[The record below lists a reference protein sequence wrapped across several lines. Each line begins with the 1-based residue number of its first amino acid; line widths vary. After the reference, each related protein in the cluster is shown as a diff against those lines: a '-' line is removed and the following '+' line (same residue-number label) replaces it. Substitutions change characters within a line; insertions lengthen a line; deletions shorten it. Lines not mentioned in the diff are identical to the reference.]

1 MNMEKINVGVIGAGS
16 IGKIHLQAYTS
27 IPDVR
32 VSAVVDIIEDRARQA
47 AESFG
52 IPKYY
57 TDYREMLEKEKLDAV
72 SVCVPN
78 YLHSPMTVDALN
90 AGVNVI
96 CEKPMAINA
105 KEAQKM
111 VDAARANNK
120 ILMVALC
127 WRFSDEAKTIKEFIN
142 QGYLGNI
149 YYAKVGI
156 LRLSGIP
163 GMGGW
168 FTNKD
173 KSGGGPLIDLAP
185 HFLDLAMWFMNH
197 PKPVSVKGY
206 TYAKFGP
213 LNKRK
218 GNWGIPEPGGKFDV
232 EDLGCA
238 IIGLE
243 NGATIFVEMSWAS
256 NIERDTTYCTL
267 FGDKGGA
274 EMMPT
279 KIFTEMAGKYVEIV
293 PRIEKVNSYLEE
305 LKHFVQCIKDGTP
318 PIPKGEEGVID
329 MQIID
334 AIYES
339 ARTGKEVRL

>member
-1 MNMEKINVGVIGAGS
+1 MGEIKVGVIGAGS
-16 IGKIHLQAYTS
+16 IGKVHLQAYQAV
-27 IPDVR
+27 PDVK
-32 VSAVVDIIEDRARQA
+32 VVAVTDIVEERAKQA
-47 AESFG
+47 VESFG
-52 IPKYY
+52 IPRYY
-57 TDYREMLEKEKLDAV
+57 TDYKEMLEKEDLDAV
-72 SVCVPN
+72 SICTPN
-78 YLHSPMTVDALN
+78 YLHSPMTVDALK
-90 AGVNVI
+90 AGVNVL

-105 KEAQKM
+105 QEAQKM
-111 VDAARANNK
+111 VDAAKATKK

-127 WRFSDEAKTIKEFIN
+127 WRFSDEAKTIKEFVK
-142 QGYLGNI
+142 QGYLGDI

-156 LRLSGIP
+156 LRVSGIP
-163 GMGGW
+163 GMGSW

-213 LNKRK
+213 LDKRR
-218 GNWGIPEPGGKFDV
+218 GGWGIPEPGGKFDV

-256 NIERDTTYCTL
+256 NIEKDTSYCTL
-267 FGDKGGA
+267 LGDKGGA
-274 EMMPT
+274 EMMPP
-279 KIFTEMAGKYVEIV
+279 KIFTEMAGKYVEII
-293 PRIEKVNSYLEE
+293 PKIEKVNPYVEE
-305 LKHFVQCIKDGTP
+305 IKHFVKCIQEGTE
-318 PIPKGEEGVID
+318 PIPRGEEGVID

-339 ARTGKEVRL
+339 ARTGKEVRF